1 MGNGRGK
8 GAGKSYPLQYSG
20 LENSMDYTG
29 CFGVSTRA
37 KVSGVTRNT
46 VVPDSG
52 FLPGAPMPLELNL
65 RISHPGLKN

>member
-1 MGNGRGK
+1 MGKGEGK
-8 GAGKSYPLQYSG
+8 GAEKSYPLQYSG
-20 LENSMDYTG
+20 LENSTDYTG

-37 KVSGVTRNT
+37 KVSGATRNK

-52 FLPGAPMPLELNL
+52 FLPGAPMPLEFNF